1 MNMMF
6 VVFFIAMWQ
15 LQLEIIYG
23 LQPKSAPRSVN
34 W

>member
-15 LQLEIIYG
+15 LQLEAIG
-23 LQPKSAPRSVN
+23 VLQAIPTHTP
-34 W
+34 